1 MMEEAECV
9 VFWIYSE
16 LYGDI
21 ELEEQFT
28 GGFEKNQTLKQP
40 TCTMRL
46 SLPADCHSILKQCFL
61 QHQQIF
67 N

>member
-1 MMEEAECV
+1 MCSALD
-9 VFWIYSE
+9 YSD
-16 LYGDI
+16 LPGDI

-28 GGFEKNQTLKQP
+28 DGFEKNQTLKP
-40 TCTMRL
+40 PICTRIL

-61 QHQQIF
+61 QHQQLF